1 MRGNDFLFPQDIYLK
16 HLNIIR
22 GIHFT
27 PREIEVM
34 ACILHKRGTSKI
46 ASFLSIAPNT
56 VFVHTRNITA
66 KLGCNSREGI
76 IDFIE
81 KSNKLSFLRNYYA
94 RLVIEA
100 EFGKTLKAI
109 SKLKRKENLGDT
121 LIYCENNRLKIA
133 FIQHLVNHLKHA
145 GIHAEIRE
153 QAEDHTLDVSK
164 RPENILLL
172 LIKKGEFQEIPS
184 ELSSFNFIDLTE
196 QNSYYLSAFEVLRK
210 LLPDVNFESPIA
222 NFIQLYEGVLG
233 FSEEKYVKIDE
244 EEFKKDKWWQ
254 VYNLLRIFKNKK
266 GYFVLAAFF
275 VGMLLL
281 GLILFKGNEEMR
293 IIQISEKQIRSDLFI
308 PTESTL
314 LHRLEKLAQ
323 IDEKLNRGLDI
334 QTIAIIGPGGAGKTI
349 LARQYARKQ
358 KASVIWEMNA
368 ETYENL
374 KSSFENLSYSL
385 AKTEEDQKILRGV
398 QEIKSPKE
406 KTEKLI
412 GFVKE
417 RLKAHPC
424 WFLIYDNVEKFTDIQ
439 NFLPYDAETWGKGK
453 IILTTRDSN
462 IQNNDHLNDA
472 VQIGELSVDQKLT
485 LFRKIMTS
493 GSSLPFITNQTE
505 DEKSFLNKIP
515 PYPLDISV
523 AAYYVKTANVSYA
536 VYLENLAQNNMDFA
550 SIQEG
555 LLRDAGNYTKT
566 RYALVTLSIERLIN
580 THKNFGDILL
590 FISLLDSQNIPR
602 GLLDTYKNNTVVD
615 NFIYHLKKYSFIT
628 NESFFRPLGQTIS
641 LHRSTQSIALNYLTK
656 LLDLKKDT
664 KIIQSISNTLDTYII
679 KAIRHE
685 NLPAMK
691 LLLHHCETFLT
702 HPHVLDNTMKGS
714 IGTDLG
720 SIYLALGDYTKAK
733 LSLEES
739 LLYLKK
745 DGNKNY
751 SKLAQN
757 LVCLGNVHREMGQ
770 LEKAMQFIEQG
781 LDIYKNYLPENHTDV
796 ALASAHLGN
805 IYRSAGLYKKA
816 AALLERSLE
825 IYNKYPPDNPTDIA
839 LDLVYLGIV
848 NIELGNYEKA
858 KEDFEQSLIIYQ
870 RHFPKTHVKVGWAL
884 GCLGR
889 VYMELADYE
898 KAKSLLEQALI
909 AYTKSFPD
917 NHDKVAWVLSHLGN
931 VYVGLENYK
940 KARELLEQALET
952 YKKTF
957 TTDHPKI
964 AWISLDLGH
973 VYMKLGDYQKAKSLF
988 DHTMVVYKK
997 YFSEDHIEM
1006 AYVLRNIG
1014 QLFLLEGNLEKA
1026 EKVMNQ
1032 TLKIYQ
1038 KNKHPDIYASLEILA
1053 ELYVEKSTRAL
1064 KEKNISQSQHFK
1076 SQAIS
1081 FLEQALKKVEIHFSA
1096 DSPHIQRIQ
1105 SKIKI
1110 LEQKD

>member
-1 MRGNDFLFPQDIYLK
+1 
-16 HLNIIR
+16 
-22 GIHFT
+22 
-27 PREIEVM
+27 M

-254 VYNLLRIFKNKK
+254 VYNLLLIFKNKK

-308 PTESTL
+308 PTESMIL
-314 LHRLEKLAQ
+314 EGFEKLEQ

-462 IQNNDHLNDA
+462 I
-472 VQIGELSVDQKLT
+472 
-485 LFRKIMTS
+485 
-493 GSSLPFITNQTE
+493 
-505 DEKSFLNKIP
+505 
-515 PYPLDISV
+515 
-523 AAYYVKTANVSYA
+523 
-536 VYLENLAQNNMDFA
+536 QNNMDFA

-848 NIELGNYEKA
+848 NIEL
-858 KEDFEQSLIIYQ
+858 
-870 RHFPKTHVKVGWAL
+870 
-884 GCLGR
+884 
-889 VYMELADYE
+889 
-898 KAKSLLEQALI
+898 
-909 AYTKSFPD
+909 
-917 NHDKVAWVLSHLGN
+917 
-931 VYVGLENYK
+931 
-940 KARELLEQALET
+940 
-952 YKKTF
+952 
-957 TTDHPKI
+957 
-964 AWISLDLGH
+964 
-973 VYMKLGDYQKAKSLF
+973 
-988 DHTMVVYKK
+988 
-997 YFSEDHIEM
+997 
-1006 AYVLRNIG
+1006 
-1014 QLFLLEGNLEKA
+1014 
-1026 EKVMNQ
+1026 
-1032 TLKIYQ
+1032 
-1038 KNKHPDIYASLEILA
+1038 
-1053 ELYVEKSTRAL
+1053 
-1064 KEKNISQSQHFK
+1064 
-1076 SQAIS
+1076 
-1081 FLEQALKKVEIHFSA
+1081 
-1096 DSPHIQRIQ
+1096 
-1105 SKIKI
+1105 
-1110 LEQKD
+1110 